1 MVYLPAEQ
9 ASVLTLMV
17 RLPLNMSADLL
28 MYAYR
33 YDVLSDM
40 YKMIGNRGA
49 RIGDDVCGVLS
60 DADTMCYTEHYV
72 I

>member
-1 MVYLPAEQ
+1 
-9 ASVLTLMV
+9 MV

-33 YDVLSDM
+33 YDVLS
-40 YKMIGNRGA
+40 GNRGA